1 MKLLRVL
8 QSGQFERLGSSET
21 RKVDVRLLC
30 ATNSDLKRDIAAGR
44 FREDLYYRL
53 NVVELSIPP
62 LAERPED
69 ILPLAE
75 RFLRDLSP
83 SPTGAVWRLAPA
95 ARERLLRHGWPGN
108 VRELENIL
116 RRAVLVVAAETIQEA
131 DLGLGVPAAL
141 GGQTVP
147 RRAEAA
153 AAAAELVGEEV
164 LAERIKIERALE
176 EAGGVVAKAAEILG
190 LSRQALYRKLEKHGL
205 AVERR
210 LKEMK

>member
-69 ILPLAE
+69 VLPLAE

-116 RRAVLVVAAETIQEA
+116 RRAVLVAAAETIQEA
-131 DLGLGVPAAL
+131 DLGLG
-141 GGQTVP
+141 
-147 RRAEAA
+147 AA
-153 AAAAELVGEEV
+153 AAAVPRRVEIEAVPAEPVGEEL

-190 LSRQALYRKLEKHGL
+190 LSRQALYRKMEKHGL
-205 AVERR
+205 TVERR